1 MYKLENMDKKTIP
14 NWELVNFCEIDKF
27 AAQSYCAVHEVD
39 ADKNIGDITK
49 IDENKMQ
56 PFTMICGGSPCQDFS
71 VAGKQKGSMWQCA
84 DCGHEYNPLTVHFSR
99 RNKCPKCSSENL
111 DKTRS
116 SLLVEWLRV
125 VRANKPLWGVYE
137 NVKNI
142 VGKSFKE
149 TFDMFIEE
157 LHEYGYNTYYKVLN
171 AKDFGI
177 PQNRERLYLII
188 VNKDIDNG
196 KFEFPEGFESNTVM
210 YDILEDEEN
219 VDTKYYVDSAKE
231 KEALQEMINSGKLRK
246 DYSNTVRWGQRLTR
260 QTPVGS
266 YSDTRQGAIISKCG
280 KCVDKFTDCAN
291 TLLARDYKGFGNQGM
306 NGVISIKQP
315 GKE

>member
-1 MYKLENMDKKTIP
+1 M
-14 NWELVNFCEIDKF
+14 VNFCEIDKF

-231 KEALQEMINSGKLRK
+231 KEALQEMIDSGKLRK
-246 DYSNTVRWGQRLTR
+246 DYSNTVRWGGQRLTR
-260 QTPVGS
+260 QTSVGS
-266 YSDTRQGAIISKCG
+266 YSDTRQVAIISKCG

>member
-27 AAQSYCAVHEVD
+27 AAQSYCSVHEVD

-49 IDENKMQ
+49 IDESKMQ

-231 KEALQEMINSGKLRK
+231 KEALQEMIDSGKLRK
-246 DYSNTVRWGQRLTR
+246 DYSNTVRWG
-260 QTPVGS
+260 
-266 YSDTRQGAIISKCG
+266 GAE
-280 KCVDKFTDCAN
+280 AH
-291 TLLARDYKGFGNQGM
+291 
-306 NGVISIKQP
+306 
-315 GKE
+315 

>member
-1 MYKLENMDKKTIP
+1 MDYFLFYLLAGAHLDCRIDAHGNIQEFFVEEGDTSFHSPGCKAFVGTEAVVQMQFG
-14 NWELVNFCEIDKF
+14 ELAHGFFVK
-27 AAQSYCAVHEVD
+27 
-39 ADKNIGDITK
+39 GLR
-49 IDENKMQ
+49 IDESKMQ

-231 KEALQEMINSGKLRK
+231 KEALQEMIDSGKLRK
-246 DYSNTVRWGQRLTR
+246 DYSNTVRGGR
-260 QTPVGS
+260 GS
-266 YSDTRQGAIISKCG
+266 LDRHQWDLIQIP
-280 KCVDKFTDCAN
+280 DKE
-291 TLLARDYKGFGNQGM
+291 Q
-306 NGVISIKQP
+306 S
-315 GKE
+315 

>member
-1 MYKLENMDKKTIP
+1 M
-14 NWELVNFCEIDKF
+14 
-27 AAQSYCAVHEVD
+27 
-39 ADKNIGDITK
+39 
-49 IDENKMQ
+49 
-56 PFTMICGGSPCQDFS
+56 
-71 VAGKQKGSMWQCA
+71 
-84 DCGHEYNPLTVHFSR
+84 
-99 RNKCPKCSSENL
+99 
-111 DKTRS
+111 
-116 SLLVEWLRV
+116 EWLRV

-231 KEALQEMINSGKLRK
+231 KEALQEMINSGKLCK
-246 DYSNTVRWGQRLTR
+246 DYSNTVRWGGR
-260 QTPVGS
+260 GS
-266 YSDTRQGAIISKCG
+266 LDRHQWDLIQIP
-280 KCVDKFTDCAN
+280 DKE
-291 TLLARDYKGFGNQGM
+291 Q
-306 NGVISIKQP
+306 S
-315 GKE
+315 